1 MKKLV
6 LKGITATKQTIRYR
20 YEFDG
25 AEFERGHDFDDTV
38 NFDGFADDPT
48 FVRLLSYTAIADSI
62 YTFGLGYFNQI
73 ELPFSLNEKEQVFF
87 DTVFLHG
94 LAEFRYVNNL
104 PIHQGVTLTWKD
116 DAPVIASGVD
126 GVSRGILSEQA
137 YVLNGGGKDGAVA
150 IEMAKKLGIDLAWF
164 TSGSA
169 ESRSRMVAVS
179 GVTDWTQAHRF
190 SDGYIKA
197 NAVLKGHRPMS
208 FYVSM
213 IASLT
218 AYVND
223 RRYVIAANEYSA
235 SFPNLTV
242 DGFAVNHQY
251 SKSSAYEEMLS
262 DLFVH
267 VGIPTRY
274 FSITRPLYELQI
286 MRIFANFTKY
296 HQHFLSCNRGMRD
309 DEWCMNCAKC
319 AFVIGAM
326 YLYNQPSATQLW
338 GEAQTV
344 FASNHLVDELIELVN
359 VDAKPLECIGTIGE
373 NRVLVTGLV
382 SKNLITLT
390 GSQQA
395 HLDQLLAAG
404 SDVEVVDLDEY
415 DRPGYFP
422 AELAG
427 SVKEV
432 IKEEMERVLS

>member
-1 MKKLV
+1 MKTLI

-20 YEFDG
+20 YEYDG

-62 YTFGLGYFNQI
+62 YTFGLGYFDQI
-73 ELPFSLNEKEQVFF
+73 ELPFSLDEKEQSFF
-87 DTVFLHG
+87 DTVFLNG
-94 LAEFRYVNNL
+94 LAEFRYVNSL
-104 PIHQGVTLTWKD
+104 PIHQGVALTWKD
-116 DAPVIASGVD
+116 DVSAIAIGAHGAFRST
-126 GVSRGILSEQA
+126 LSEQA

-150 IEMAKKLGIDLAWF
+150 IEMAKELGIDLAWF

-179 GVTDWTQAHRF
+179 GVADWTQAHRF

-213 IASLT
+213 IASLA

-251 SKSSAYEEMLS
+251 SKSSEYEELLG
-262 DLFVH
+262 DLFEH
-267 VGIPTRY
+267 ARIPVRY

-286 MRIFANFTKY
+286 MWIFSDITKY

-309 DEWCMNCAKC
+309 DEWCLNCAKC

-326 YLYNQPSATQLW
+326 YMYNETSAKQLW
-338 GEAQTV
+338 GDSKTV
-344 FASNHLVDELIELVN
+344 FAANHLVDELIELVN
-359 VDAKPLECIGTIGE
+359 VEAKPLECIGTIGE
-373 NRVLVTGLV
+373 NRVLIQRLLERD
-382 SKNLITLT
+382 LIAL
-390 GSQQA
+390 SDAQRA
-395 HLDQLLAAG
+395 RLEQLLDAG
-404 SDVEVVDLDEY
+404 KDIEVVDLEAY

-422 AELAG
+422 SEIANRVRQIVHDKMQKEL
-427 SVKEV
+427 
-432 IKEEMERVLS
+432 L